1 MFKSDWTGA
10 DSRDLLFVILCVS
23 KLDIIT
29 SYNIYSSV
37 FPMFLLWFSNFLHDV
52 AMFSSMIF
60 TTCFH
65 DLSMI
70 PPRVSMILPGET
82 QARPMALPAGKVH
95 FKASEE
101 WREVLPHHVLP
112 NGLEV
117 LPAPMA
123 ADPPV
128 DEWYPIFNGKTHY
141 FYGNVQ

>member
-1 MFKSDWTGA
+1 
-10 DSRDLLFVILCVS
+10 
-23 KLDIIT
+23 
-29 SYNIYSSV
+29 
-37 FPMFLLWFSNFLHDV
+37 
-52 AMFSSMIF
+52 
-60 TTCFH
+60 
-65 DLSMI
+65 
-70 PPRVSMILPGET
+70 
-82 QARPMALPAGKVH
+82 MALPAGKVH
-95 FKASEE
+95 FKAAEE